1 MNDVLQ
7 IKIRDLSF
15 FIGYSYHFLLLFSIF
30 RPILC
35 DRIIKLLMTINFR
48 NIDYLNSGNEVQKKA
63 YRLLMD
69 YQIINRLEDYS
80 PIVVGTIPIQIDVDG
95 SDVDIILC
103 VDDFDALE
111 EKLSLNFSQ
120 HAHFRLQ
127 RPADRVI
134 VCRFTIEE
142 QLFEIYATD
151 KATEIQNGYLQMLK
165 EHEIIQLRGEEF
177 AEQVR
182 QLKRSGVK
190 TEPAFCQLLG
200 IEGDAYTELLKYN
213 PADNSINYE

>member
-1 MNDVLQ
+1 
-7 IKIRDLSF
+7 
-15 FIGYSYHFLLLFSIF
+15 
-30 RPILC
+30 
-35 DRIIKLLMTINFR
+35 MTINFK
-48 NIDYLNSGNEVQKKA
+48 NIDYLKSGNDVQKKA
-63 YRLLMD
+63 YRLLTD
-69 YQIINRLEDYS
+69 YHITTLLDAYD
-80 PIVVGTIPIQIDVDG
+80 PIVVGTIPIQLDVGG
-95 SDVDIILC
+95 SDIDIILC

-111 EKLSLNFSQ
+111 EMLSLNFSK
-120 HAHFRLQ
+120 HAHFRLR

-151 KATEIQNGYLQMLK
+151 EATEIQNGYLHMLK
-165 EHEIIQLRGEEF
+165 EHEIIQLRGGEF

-182 QLKRSGVK
+182 QLKRSGIK

-213 PADNSINYE
+213 PADNTMNYE